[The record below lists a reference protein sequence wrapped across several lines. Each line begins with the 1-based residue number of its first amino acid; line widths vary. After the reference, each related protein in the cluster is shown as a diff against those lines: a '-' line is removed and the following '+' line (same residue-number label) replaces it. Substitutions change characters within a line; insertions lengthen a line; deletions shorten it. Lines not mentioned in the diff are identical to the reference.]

1 MGTLLIGITIMVRYL
16 SLAIASLV
24 ASSNASNLRSPVIFQ
39 NVARNLSY
47 EFIAGYGPDSSVT
60 DHNAID
66 LDQKI
71 IEAQVA
77 KLTESSFDL
86 AKKVYMEGGHSK
98 SYAKLTITNG
108 VSADCGDKTLV
119 SGIDNSGV
127 EVVGKVY
134 KSSTSP
140 ASEVWVQ
147 YQTNDVQAS
156 YVGCQVGALAA
167 TGDHKTSG
175 CFQPTGTLTGCG
187 ADIAYTHD
195 NLLDT
200 ANGRTIR
207 GFSTAVE
214 SKMLTCA
221 KCPYDDAGYFNK
233 YYGDAAYADKWITA
247 ALDGT
252 KTGFTSGRGDAD
264 FSTYTLKGR
273 GEAVKKGTAYMAVF
287 MYVIREFEDAL
298 DDCTNSCIGCND
310 DPVHAWDEGVA
321 FYSGS
326 LELQDGLSSGK
337 LLHQLADK
345 RCKNFNTCADEA
357 NTMSN
362 VNKQLLQLFNV
373 GQGQLQ
379 AGLCDDARE
388 TTAKVVDLMYVPMIQ
403 GTQRYAYK
411 VQNLSGGEKE
421 KAEGAVFAA
430 AVLPR
435 VFAEDEAAAQTIYD
449 SMKVGASATDHKKV
463 KKAFES
469 VYSALGIKC
478 SDVGGLMDDGTSD
491 YYKGAEPCS
500 DGVSGGGVAGIIIGS
515 VAGGVALV
523 SVGYIFYM
531 RSRERDGNPIFKA
544 AGAERP
550 V

>member
-1 MGTLLIGITIMVRYL
+1 MG
-16 SLAIASLV
+16 
-24 ASSNASNLRSPVIFQ
+24 N
-39 NVARNLSY
+39 
-47 EFIAGYGPDSSVT
+47 
-60 DHNAID
+60 
-66 LDQKI
+66 
-71 IEAQVA
+71 
-77 KLTESSFDL
+77 
-86 AKKVYMEGGHSK
+86 
-98 SYAKLTITNG
+98 
-108 VSADCGDKTLV
+108 
-119 SGIDNSGV
+119 
-127 EVVGKVY
+127 
-134 KSSTSP
+134 
-140 ASEVWVQ
+140 
-147 YQTNDVQAS
+147 
-156 YVGCQVGALAA
+156 
-167 TGDHKTSG
+167 
-175 CFQPTGTLTGCG
+175 
-187 ADIAYTHD
+187 
-195 NLLDT
+195 DT

-214 SKMLTCA
+214 SKMITCA
-221 KCPYDDAGYFNK
+221 KCPYDDDGYFKK
-233 YYGDAAYADKWITA
+233 YYGDADYADKWITA

-264 FSTYTLKGR
+264 FSLYALKGR

-411 VQNLSGGEKE
+411 VEKLSGGEKE
-421 KAEGAVFAA
+421 MAEGAVFAEA
-430 AVLPR
+430 
-435 VFAEDEAAAQTIYD
+435 EAAAQTIYD

-463 KKAFES
+463 KKAFEN

-478 SDVGGLMDDGTSD
+478 SDVGGLMDDGTGD

-500 DGVSGGGVAGIIIGS
+500 DGVSG
-515 VAGGVALV
+515 AGGVALV

-544 AGAERP
+544 AGAE
-550 V
+550 

>member
-1 MGTLLIGITIMVRYL
+1 
-16 SLAIASLV
+16 
-24 ASSNASNLRSPVIFQ
+24 
-39 NVARNLSY
+39 
-47 EFIAGYGPDSSVT
+47 
-60 DHNAID
+60 
-66 LDQKI
+66 
-71 IEAQVA
+71 
-77 KLTESSFDL
+77 
-86 AKKVYMEGGHSK
+86 
-98 SYAKLTITNG
+98 
-108 VSADCGDKTLV
+108 
-119 SGIDNSGV
+119 
-127 EVVGKVY
+127 
-134 KSSTSP
+134 
-140 ASEVWVQ
+140 
-147 YQTNDVQAS
+147 
-156 YVGCQVGALAA
+156 
-167 TGDHKTSG
+167 
-175 CFQPTGTLTGCG
+175 
-187 ADIAYTHD
+187 
-195 NLLDT
+195 
-200 ANGRTIR
+200 
-207 GFSTAVE
+207 
-214 SKMLTCA
+214 
-221 KCPYDDAGYFNK
+221 
-233 YYGDAAYADKWITA
+233 
-247 ALDGT
+247 
-252 KTGFTSGRGDAD
+252 
-264 FSTYTLKGR
+264 
-273 GEAVKKGTAYMAVF
+273 